1 MADKK
6 HIDTTLDASRS
17 AVETAVPPSLD
28 YVPKVLNTSRLRH
41 MQIGQQFGGTTVL
54 FNATSTQESIF
65 YIPRGQLY
73 DFSKSFLRFDLD
85 ITTTGAATA
94 ANKLLCDR
102 PPIESMVLKTQS
114 GTVLMDVQ
122 EFPYYWKMTR
132 CAVSRDDFLNNGV
145 ATFATTSQ
153 AAADQGGVLKFH
165 NPSGRAYV
173 AAPVFTGFAK
183 NSNTIKIAND
193 GKIAAPTSTNMGVLQ
208 IVSGDGNEALGA
220 RCEISFNQLVFTFLS
235 CPKLFPATEDLELR
249 ITWSPHNKFAYR
261 VTGLADAAAAL
272 ASIDGTPADVI
283 AVTLSN
289 LALELA
295 QEANRNNVD
304 TVMAQV
310 AQSGLKM
317 MYPKI
322 MRAAKVPTGAGGS
335 IQCQQRIGANYGAN
349 LLRVF
354 TADFLPAETR
364 NTGYNA
370 YNVAAVKVSE
380 FKHRI
385 NSEDYDN
392 ERLQVGR
399 LRDWNRVKYLLN
411 GSWVDTAEYYGY
423 CPSYCIQL
431 SGQQNLVDCPREDFN
446 VVSGFSL
453 AQGPVD
459 VYKEGTA
466 VVAINTLMYAV
477 GQENILI
484 TPSSVQPLFP
494 GSAPAQPVMAPPGL
508 F

>member
-6 HIDTTLDASRS
+6 HVETTLDASKP

-28 YVPKVLNTSRLRH
+28 YAPKVLNTSRLRH
-41 MQIGQQFGGTTVL
+41 MQIGQQFGGTTIN
-54 FNATSTQESIF
+54 FSATSTQESIF

-73 DFSKSFLRFDLD
+73 DFSKSFLRFDLE
-85 ITTTGAATA
+85 ITDTGANGA

-102 PPIESMVLKTQS
+102 PPIESLVLKTQS
-114 GTVLMDVQ
+114 GTVLADVQ

-145 ATFATTSQ
+145 ATFGTTAQ

-165 NPSGRAYV
+165 NPSGRAYI
-173 AAPVFTGFAK
+173 AAAGYVVN
-183 NSNTIKIAND
+183 NSNTIKLAND
-193 GKIAAPTSTNMGVLQ
+193 GKIATPTSTNMGALQ
-208 IVSGDGNEALGA
+208 IASGNGNEALCA

-249 ITWSPHNKFAYR
+249 ITWSPHNKFAYQ
-261 VTGLADAAAAL
+261 VTGRADAAAAVTSHDD
-272 ASIDGTPADVI
+272 AMAD
-283 AVTLSN
+283 ALGATLTN

-335 IQCQQRIGANYGAN
+335 IQCQQRIGTNYGAN

-364 NTGYNA
+364 TTGYNA

-392 ERLQVGR
+392 ERLQTAR
-399 LRDWNRVKYLLN
+399 LRDWNRVKYLLT
-411 GSWVDTAEYYGY
+411 GSCIDSAEYYGF

-431 SGQQNLVDCPREDFN
+431 SGQQNLIDCPREDFN

-459 VYKEGTA
+459 VYKEGNA

-484 TPSSVQPLFP
+484 TPSSVQPLYP